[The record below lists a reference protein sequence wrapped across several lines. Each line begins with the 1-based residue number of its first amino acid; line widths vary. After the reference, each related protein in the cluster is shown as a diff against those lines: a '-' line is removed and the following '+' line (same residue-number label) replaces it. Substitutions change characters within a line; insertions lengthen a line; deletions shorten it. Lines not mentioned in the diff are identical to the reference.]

1 MQVHYSAI
9 PKRIDPRGEQTTVKA
24 LEISSKLLDICIH
37 FGDVRLV
44 N

>member
-1 MQVHYSAI
+1 MQVHHPAV
-9 PKRIDPRGEQTTVKA
+9 PKRVDPRGEQTAVKT

-37 FGDVRLV
+37 FGDMRAV